1 MEGRLDMAHIDNI
14 HERFLNTLKR
24 KDKDPGAVV
33 ELAAG
38 IYERYH
44 ENLQEFW
51 PERVECSFGQGYM
64 VGALRIDGKMRK
76 FDLVYQPDRRG
87 EKHFLRIYKTDKEG
101 NFREHCERS
110 PIRGMHNICD
120 FLGVPFSYI
129 EGVCE
134 ILELLVETNY
144 DPLGER
150 QSAERQLIDENK
162 KLEDEIFK
170 KKELLQSL
178 DWTCN
183 WVASKLSSVR
193 CLEQDVQAEIPVEK
207 GGFYWNEEWEDFNGD
222 KKTIQKFGKVPK
234 TRPVTIEKAKEKY
247 KGKSGVY
254 FAWSIFDGSLQYVG
268 KGKDVG
274 ERLHPKRKELKEC
287 HVSVKVMPEKQIHLW
302 ELYFIWLCQ
311 PQRNHEVKQ
320 SMSKRI
326 REELESENFSEVERI
341 KRRHPEEVAFLLD

>member
-1 MEGRLDMAHIDNI
+1 MAHIDNI

-24 KDKDPGAVV
+24 KDKNPEAVV

-38 IYERYH
+38 FYDRYCV
-44 ENLQEFW
+44 NLQEFLL
-51 PERVECSFGQGYM
+51 ERVECNSGKARM
-64 VGALRIDGKMRK
+64 VGALRIDGKMKK
-76 FDLVYQPDRRG
+76 FDLVYEPNRRGG
-87 EKHFLRIYKTDKEG
+87 EKHFLIIYQIDKEG
-101 NFREHCERS
+101 NFREHCECS
-110 PIRGMHNICD
+110 PIRGMDRICD

-144 DPLGER
+144 DPLGEK
-150 QSAERQLIDENK
+150 QSAERKLIDRNRELKN
-162 KLEDEIFK
+162 EIY
-170 KKELLQSL
+170 KKEDLLNDL
-178 DWTCN
+178 DWTCS
-183 WVASKLSSVR
+183 WVASHLASVKG
-193 CLEQDVQAEIPVEK
+193 LQFDVQADMPIEK
-207 GGFYWNEEWEDFNGD
+207 DSVWFNEEWKNFNGD

-254 FAWSIFDGSLQYVG
+254 FAWSILDGTLKYVG

-274 ERLHPKRKELKEC
+274 DRLHPKRKELKEC
-287 HVSVKVMPEKQIHLW
+287 HISVKVMPEKQIHLW

-320 SMSKRI
+320 SMSERY
-326 REELESENFSEVERI
+326 REDLESEDRSEVESI
-341 KRRHPEEVAFLLD
+341 KLKHLENAACLLG